1 MTKDE
6 KGSFKLPFSL
16 LFFKI
21 FCEYVTLFLWSL
33 WSLAFYV
40 LAQINSCKTSKKLTA
55 ITHNALFLFVPITL
69 FFGFAFIMELFAL
82 GQGDF

>member
-21 FCEYVTLFLWSL
+21 FCEYVTLFFVVVMVFSFLCFGTNKFL
-33 WSLAFYV
+33 KDIKE
-40 LAQINSCKTSKKLTA
+40 INRDHA
-55 ITHNALFLFVPITL
+55 
-69 FFGFAFIMELFAL
+69 
-82 GQGDF
+82 

>member
-21 FCEYVTLFLWSL
+21 FCEYV
-33 WSLAFYV
+33 
-40 LAQINSCKTSKKLTA
+40 I
-55 ITHNALFLFVPITL
+55 L
-69 FFGFAFIMELFAL
+69 FFVVVMVFGFLCFGTNKFLKDIKEINRDHA
-82 GQGDF
+82 